1 MVMRPNAIL
10 ELAHDVLIPEHQQM
24 RQHLDWID
32 GWWHTDPEKIH
43 LPDRASKE
51 HQELRELSEDRW
63 LALVV
68 TTVAQQLALET
79 VRSTREG
86 ADIDKLWA
94 PWQRNRMDSR
104 QKAIHYAAIGYG
116 FSYATVKPGDTGA
129 VIRGRSPREVY
140 AVYAD
145 ATMDEYPMYYLDVR
159 SNNGF
164 IVVDEEHDHYIMED
178 HGKLVFIES
187 RPHGVGVA
195 PLVRY
200 SNNIDLEARTPGEVE
215 PYVPTAKRIN
225 KTTYDRMLVQHHNS
239 WKVRTATGLDE
250 PGTDD
255 DAYQQKLLL
264 RQNDIL
270 TGGPDVEF
278 GTLDETSMSGFI
290 DAKKDDV
297 QTLAATSQT
306 PSHALTGDIINLS
319 ADAITEARAMLDL
332 KAGERKRAF
341 GDSHM
346 QVLRLAAHVEDRAED
361 AADFTLQAQWADL
374 ESRSLNQAADALGK
388 MSQMLGI
395 PPELLWDRIPS
406 VTADEAKTWQKY
418 RERNPSGET
427 LLAQTLAAQANG
439 TH

>member
-1 MVMRPNAIL
+1 MVMKRRDVI
-10 ELAHDVLIPEHQQM
+10 ELANDVLIPEHRTM
-24 RQHLDWID
+24 RNHLDWID
-32 GWWHTDPEKIH
+32 GWWHTDPEKIN
-43 LPDRASKE
+43 LPPRASKE
-51 HQELRELSEDRW
+51 HQDLRELSEDRW

-68 TTVAQQLALET
+68 STVAQQLALET
-79 VRSTREG
+79 VRSSRGPEAVETVWE
-86 ADIDKLWA
+86 

-104 QKAIHYAAIGYG
+104 QKAIHYGAIGYG

-145 ATMDEYPMYYLDVR
+145 ATTDEYPMYYLDVR
-159 SNNGF
+159 TKNGYV
-164 IVVDEEHDHYIMED
+164 IVDETTEYHLMNDN
-178 HGKLVFIES
+178 GKLIYLDEYH
-187 RPHGVGVA
+187 HGVGVP

-215 PYVPTAKRIN
+215 PYIPTAKRIN
-225 KTTYDRMLVQHHNS
+225 KTTYDRMLVQHYNS

-250 PGTDD
+250 PSTQDE
-255 DAYQQKLLL
+255 AEQQKMIL

-270 TGGPDVEF
+270 TGDEGVEF
-278 GTLDETSMSGFI
+278 GTLDETSMGGFI

-297 QTLAATSQT
+297 QTLASTSQT
-306 PSHALTGDIINLS
+306 PSHALTGDLINLS

-346 QVLRLAAHVEDRAED
+346 QVLRLAAHIEGRDDD
-361 AADFTLQAQWADL
+361 ASDFTLQPQWADL

-388 MSQMLGI
+388 MAASLGI
-395 PPELLWDRIPS
+395 PPELLWDRIPGVGS
-406 VTADEAKTWQKY
+406 DEAKMWREY
-418 RERNPSGET
+418 RQQNPSDQE